1 MHKKKEGNR
10 IYLSATPDEQL
21 KKEVDHFYYLPAR
34 YHRRK
39 LPVPKLFFSWRL
51 EKYLSKGK
59 LPKNIMVKIAEL
71 LEKNNV
77 LLFCPNIPLLAKMA
91 NFIQNTFSNIKLT
104 TVYSQDKE
112 RLIKVE
118 NMRDGKYQLLL
129 TTTIL
134 ERGVTFEKVSVIV
147 LQASHR
153 VFNKSALVQIAGRA
167 DRKGQYTKAE
177 VLFISSEVTISI
189 RKAIVEIEEN
199 NRQAFKEGLI
209 DAL

>member
-1 MHKKKEGNR
+1 
-10 IYLSATPDEQL
+10 
-21 KKEVDHFYYLPAR
+21 
-34 YHRRK
+34 
-39 LPVPKLFFSWRL
+39 
-51 EKYLSKGK
+51 
-59 LPKNIMVKIAEL
+59 MVKIAEL

-177 VLFISSEVTISI
+177 VLLSAV
-189 RKAIVEIEEN
+189 K
-199 NRQAFKEGLI
+199 
-209 DAL
+209 

>member
-1 MHKKKEGNR
+1 M
-10 IYLSATPDEQL
+10 
-21 KKEVDHFYYLPAR
+21 PAR

-167 DRKGQYTKAE
+167 DRKGHYTKAE
-177 VLFISSEVTISI
+177 VLFISSEVTKSI